1 MILIALAVAVLA
13 AIRSQESPCTQSMV
27 SSLHPL
33 GERARGNRW
42 GVTISFFV
50 FGSVAA
56 GAVVGA
62 MAAGLGGI
70 FMAGVSGDAWA
81 GWLPLVLVAVAVGGV
96 LDLVGIRPPGPKR
109 QVNENWIGI
118 YRGSVY
124 GLAFGA
130 QIGSGL
136 MTYIVTWGVYAM
148 LLASFATGSPV
159 AGALVGAVFGMGRSV
174 APLFAGWIDRPSRL
188 TVVMERMTNSMG
200 LVTATTSAGL
210 ATLGVAGLVVGMM
223 HWRA

>member
-1 MILIALAVAVLA
+1 MILVAVLIAVLA

-33 GERARGNRW
+33 GERGRGNRW
-42 GVTISFFV
+42 AVTISWFV

-56 GAVVGA
+56 GALVGA
-62 MAAGLGGI
+62 VT
-70 FMAGVSGDAWA
+70 AGVGGLVMSALGVPGRG

-96 LDLVGIRPPGPKR
+96 LDLLGGRPPGPHR
-109 QVNENWIGI
+109 QVNENWIGT

-124 GLAFGA
+124 GVAFGA

-148 LLASFATGSPV
+148 LLASFATGSV
-159 AGALVGAVFGMGRSV
+159 TAGALVGAVFGLGRSA
-174 APLFAGWIDRPSRL
+174 APLVAGWIDRPSRL
-188 TVVMERMTNSMG
+188 TLVMEKMANSMG
-200 LVTATTSAGL
+200 AVAGATSAGL
-210 ATLGVAGLVVGMM
+210 ALVGVAGLAARVLS
-223 HWRA
+223 

>member
-1 MILIALAVAVLA
+1 VILVAVLIAVLA

-42 GVTISFFV
+42 AVTISWFV

-56 GAVVGA
+56 GGLVGA
-62 MAAGLGGI
+62 VTAGAGGLVMSALGVPGW
-70 FMAGVSGDAWA
+70 G
-81 GWLPLVLVAVAVGGV
+81 GWLPVVLMAVAVGGV
-96 LDLVGIRPPGPKR
+96 LDLVGVRPPGPHR
-109 QVNENWIGI
+109 QVNENWIGT

-124 GLAFGA
+124 GVAFGA

-148 LLASFATGSPV
+148 LLASFATGSAA
-159 AGALVGAVFGMGRSV
+159 AGALVGAVFGMGRSA
-174 APLFAGWIDRPSRL
+174 APLVAGWIDRPSRL
-188 TVVMERMTNSMG
+188 TLVMEKMANSMG
-200 LVTATTSAGL
+200 AVTAATSAGL
-210 ATLGVAGLVVGMM
+210 ALVGVAGLVAKVLS
-223 HWRA
+223 